1 MSSTNPTLSYIAK
14 LQYISGQL
22 SLYMS
27 IIILVFGLIGNLLN
41 CLVFAQRSLRSKPCV
56 VYFLVASILNLIII
70 FSGIAPRAFQI
81 FFMIPDQTETVST
94 LCKLR
99 LVVLFTMRTISSW
112 LLTLAS
118 VDRYLISS
126 SNVNRRRMS
135 NLKNAYISILIVS
148 IISALVW
155 AEAGY
160 CFDANLVGTPQKCYA
175 KSNACRV
182 YNDLA
187 QSLITTIIP
196 SAIILII
203 GLLTINNVR
212 QVQRI
217 GPSSI
222 SMTNNKNTQRNRKDE
237 RSLTIMLFAQV
248 ILLTIFTLPQA
259 GQKFYLTYTFYQT
272 KSSIQRALEKCD
284 DCDQLLY
291 LDKNIEQLKFFA
303 GIDPQKNYTMS
314 QRKNRR
320 ALADSK
326 PATNNDSTD
335 TTVVVAGTSQRSACG
350 ALVSS
355 TTEPSVI
362 PKPTRASPSG
372 TERSCSAFPILN
384 ESMRNL
390 SIDAASA
397 LAKDSRSQSVR
408 PVIRRRILCSAVPE
422 SAELTP
428 IRRPDEGGS
437 KGQKISVYT
446 NHFRVQ
452 IPDAIIYQYDIEIV
466 MIGRDG
472 KARLTRKDDRWEVIQ
487 TFVKQRNNFPTIW
500 YDEGKTLYSREILPD
515 LKLPIQIEI
524 GKDDEKKTFQL
535 KKLVLVRQDKIQNIH
550 DFIEK
555 KINMRPREAVR
566 IIEIL
571 FKQRARNDLIA
582 IRNQFY
588 DRRRQLDDLGDG
600 RGMARGFYQALFL
613 TQMGPTLNINL
624 TFTCFFMPLN
634 FVDFA
639 CKYLRKDITKGLNE
653 NDLKVF
659 EKIVRNLSIE
669 TMHTGRRIFYRIRG
683 FGRPANRLMFR
694 RGGDDGQTASA
705 VDIKE
710 TSVADYFAEKY
721 RKLMYPYLP
730 CINAMKGAEN
740 KPNWLPMEFVRIVE
754 WQRALKPLDKQQ
766 RGVVSRNTIIKPE
779 QRYNEIMKI
788 VRNNQFDRDPY
799 LKELNIHVDDK
810 EMLEIKARVLA
821 PPKIR
826 YRSRGQGEVI
836 ESVNC
841 GKWRIQNWFYT
852 TSKINSWGMIYFGDT
867 PNSRIED
874 TLSEFQNRLPDLL
887 RRSGFVINTELLLTI
902 KSSLDN
908 EIYNTLLDASRQRW
922 QLAIIIINSRNS
934 EIVYNLVKKYANT
947 KIGLMTQCVNFQALE
962 RNMSK
967 LEMYVENISQKIN
980 GKLGN
985 INGVINIKSA
995 LSRSSREDLFMFF
1008 GADVT
1013 HSTCSSDYPSISAV
1027 VGSRDLTNNLYAAR
1041 VCEQYPKKGRCSLE
1055 IIKELDTMV
1064 IDLLRVFANSCG
1076 DRLPN
1081 KIIFYR
1087 DGVDEGQYQ
1096 KVLDNEVNKIKN
1108 ACRIVY
1114 GNKPLPQ
1121 LAFIV
1126 VKKRHN
1132 TRFFLYDGNETMN
1145 VQAGTVIDQSI
1156 IHPSQFDFYLCSQA
1170 AIMGTS
1176 RPALYHVLHDD
1187 IGFSSDDIQQLTYW
1201 LCHTDMRCTKSVS
1214 IPAPVHYAHLAAYAS
1229 RALKY
1234 GEDQDRESVDENNEE
1249 PETYSL
1255 DDIKTKVMVLDE
1267 KITDDMWFI

>member
-1 MSSTNPTLSYIAK
+1 
-14 LQYISGQL
+14 
-22 SLYMS
+22 
-27 IIILVFGLIGNLLN
+27 
-41 CLVFAQRSLRSKPCV
+41 
-56 VYFLVASILNLIII
+56 
-70 FSGIAPRAFQI
+70 
-81 FFMIPDQTETVST
+81 
-94 LCKLR
+94 
-99 LVVLFTMRTISSW
+99 
-112 LLTLAS
+112 
-118 VDRYLISS
+118 
-126 SNVNRRRMS
+126 
-135 NLKNAYISILIVS
+135 
-148 IISALVW
+148 
-155 AEAGY
+155 
-160 CFDANLVGTPQKCYA
+160 
-175 KSNACRV
+175 
-182 YNDLA
+182 
-187 QSLITTIIP
+187 
-196 SAIILII
+196 
-203 GLLTINNVR
+203 
-212 QVQRI
+212 
-217 GPSSI
+217 
-222 SMTNNKNTQRNRKDE
+222 
-237 RSLTIMLFAQV
+237 
-248 ILLTIFTLPQA
+248 
-259 GQKFYLTYTFYQT
+259 
-272 KSSIQRALEKCD
+272 
-284 DCDQLLY
+284 
-291 LDKNIEQLKFFA
+291 
-303 GIDPQKNYTMS
+303 MS

-335 TTVVVAGTSQRSACG
+335 TTVVVAGTLQRSGWG

-372 TERSCSAFPILN
+372 TERSCSAFPTLN